1 MLERILLPLD
11 GSTLAEC
18 VLPHAV
24 AIARA
29 TAARLIL
36 LHVVEPAPAPADVTT
51 DPLHWHLRKAE
62 TSAYLDEVSK
72 RLRALELPVE
82 QAQLEGHAAERIVE
96 FARDNGVDLILLS
109 SHGKSGLS
117 PWNVSSLVQKVIM
130 RAGRSVMIVRAYEMR
145 SQAIESL
152 AYRRVLVPMDGS
164 RRAEHVLPIASALAG
179 DGELLLAS
187 IVTRPEMP
195 RRNPLTA
202 EDAELA
208 ERVVARNR
216 EEAEKY
222 LDQLKSWLAP
232 AVSTRLLIAESA
244 VTALHRLTQ
253 EEQVDLVALS
263 AHGYSGDVNRPYGSL
278 VTSFI
283 IYGSTPLLIVQDLP
297 ADLIEST
304 QAETV
309 STRTL
314 VTHRD
319 QGGST
324 VTHARTQD

>member
-29 TAARLIL
+29 TGARLTL
-36 LHVVEPAPAPADVTT
+36 LHVVEPAPDPNGVTT

-62 TSAYLDEVSK
+62 TSAYLEEVGN
-72 RLRALELPVE
+72 RLRVLELDVE
-82 QAQLEGHAAERIVE
+82 HAQLEGHAAERIVE
-96 FARDNGVDLILLS
+96 YARDHSTDLILFS

-130 RAGRSVMIVRAYEMR
+130 RAARSVMIVRAYEMSTR
-145 SQAIESL
+145 DVESL
-152 AYRRVLVPMDGS
+152 TYRRILVPMDGS
-164 RRAEHVLPIASALAG
+164 RRAEHVLPVASALAG
-179 DGELLLAS
+179 RGELVLAS
-187 IVTRPEMP
+187 VVTRPEMP
-195 RRNPLTA
+195 RRTPLTS

-208 ERVVARNR
+208 DRVVARNR

-222 LDQLKSWLAP
+222 LEHLKSWLAQ
-232 AVSTRLLIAESA
+232 AVTTRLVVGESA
-244 VTALHRLTQ
+244 VTALHRLAQ

-283 IYGSTPLLIVQDLP
+283 VYGNTPLLIVQDLP

-309 STRTL
+309 STRSL
-314 VTHRD
+314 VTHRV

-324 VTHARTQD
+324 VTHAHTQD